1 MARLVHYLC
10 LCSFCNSH
18 EIFKAIYKKN
28 NESNHGMLDDRFDF
42 VSFIFVE
49 LSTYDEYIHNKQS
62 HETTK
67 ADIRHLQKTKVII
80 CFVLLGLRLYVS
92 VNKFSVMSERFP
104 ATLRS
109 RVRHS
114 TDCKQG

>member
-1 MARLVHYLC
+1 MKY
-10 LCSFCNSH
+10 SKPF
-18 EIFKAIYKKN
+18 IKKN

-62 HETTK
+62 HETMN
-67 ADIRHLQKTKVII
+67 ADIRHLQKTKVSI
-80 CFVLLGLRLYVS
+80 CFVLLGLRLYLP
-92 VNKFSVMSERFP
+92 VNKFLVMSERFP

-109 RVRHS
+109 RYRHS
-114 TDCKQG
+114 SNCKQG